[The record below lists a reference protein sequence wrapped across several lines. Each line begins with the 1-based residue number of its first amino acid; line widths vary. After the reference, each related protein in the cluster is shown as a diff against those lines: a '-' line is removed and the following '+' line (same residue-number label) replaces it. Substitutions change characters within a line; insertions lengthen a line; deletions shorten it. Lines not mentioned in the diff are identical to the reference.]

1 MRYNTMTAYVVAA
14 FAAALMLSSALV
26 FIPQAAYA
34 PHPLKIEVYSILY
47 PYIRDIPPI
56 S

>member
-1 MRYNTMTAYVVAA
+1 MTAYVVAA

-34 PHPLKIEVYSILY
+34 PPPRAHICNSHSPNGGVSGPPCGPL
-47 PYIRDIPPI
+47 RAR
-56 S
+56 